1 MNNNN
6 FTNIVY
12 TRLSSSNQSSFNGIY
27 TSIESQVNK
36 CNEYC
41 LNNNIKNVQYRSEI
55 ISGKNINKQYELLS
69 VLEVNNLKNII
80 FYNVSR
86 FSRNSIGAL
95 NFLDKCKSKGIKL
108 HFVEENIVTGHIM
121 DDHRLRMALS
131 DSQLEHERIKERA
144 KLSISIRKEKGWDF
158 GNAEFGNS
166 INFKNGIRKKTKNS
180 YENNIIKF
188 IVTARETVI
197 CNTLNKQLLK
207 INPKNTT
214 PIKFYDV
221 DGNEI
226 SRFDKPYTLTYQ
238 EIADLLNDYG
248 IKKRNK
254 EWSSNMV
261 QYVYNMEKKKF
272 VKNLKKLKINI

>member
-1 MNNNN
+1 MNNNE
-6 FTNIVY
+6 NIVY
-12 TRLSSSNQSSFNGIY
+12 TRLSSSNQSSFNGNYI
-27 TSIESQVNK
+27 SIESQLNK
-36 CNEYC
+36 CNDYCFKKNINNVEY
-41 LNNNIKNVQYRSEI
+41 KSEI
-55 ISGKNINKQYELLS
+55 TSAKNINKQYELMNILKM
-69 VLEVNNLKNII
+69 NNVKNII

-95 NFLDKCKSKGIKL
+95 NFLDSCKSKDIKL
-108 HFVEENIVTGHIM
+108 HFVEENIMTGHIM

-144 KLSISIRKEKGWDF
+144 KLSISIRKEKGWEF
-158 GNAEFGNS
+158 GNAEFGNK
-166 INFKNGIRKKTKNS
+166 INFKNGVRKKTKDS

-188 IVTARETVI
+188 VVIARETVN

-207 INPKNTT
+207 INPKNIT

-248 IKKRNK
+248 VKKRNK

>member
-1 MNNNN
+1 MNNNE
-6 FTNIVY
+6 NIVY
-12 TRLSSSNQSSFNGIY
+12 TRLSSSNQSSFNGNYI
-27 TSIESQVNK
+27 SIESQLNR
-36 CNEYC
+36 CNDYC
-41 LNNNIKNVQYRSEI
+41 FK
-55 ISGKNINKQYELLS
+55 KNINNVEYKSEITSAKNISKQYELMNILKMDD
-69 VLEVNNLKNII
+69 VKNII

-95 NFLDKCKSKGIKL
+95 NFLDSCKSKDIKL

-144 KLSISIRKEKGWDF
+144 KLSISIRKEKGWEF
-158 GNAEFGNS
+158 GNAEFGNT
-166 INFKNGIRKKTKNS
+166 INFKNGVRKKTKDS

-188 IVTARETVI
+188 IVTARETVN

-248 IKKRNK
+248 VKKRNK